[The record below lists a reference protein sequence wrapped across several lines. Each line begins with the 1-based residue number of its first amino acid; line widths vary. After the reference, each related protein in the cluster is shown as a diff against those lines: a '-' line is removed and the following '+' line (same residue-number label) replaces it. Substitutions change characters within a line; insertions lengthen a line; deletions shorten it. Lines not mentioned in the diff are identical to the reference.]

1 MSCLSCNAP
10 YTHITTYSV
19 YTTYT
24 TLNVNAVWD
33 TIYYS
38 SCSARRTRTHTLAR
52 PVLRLCAPCSAKH
65 IHYTRMCGTRPAHI
79 GGQHHRMTGGW
90 GGDDACDSRY
100 KFAVPELSTL
110 PDAVYASLSP
120 FGHHL
125 SNHDPTTRRSIH
137 PRICARAYNSERNS
151 FQGSRARNADS
162 SADSKLGAFGNMA
175 CNSGCIIFYTIVS
188 GCVWRA
194 CVMLRAC
201 ARE

>member
-1 MSCLSCNAP
+1 MLMLFGIQF
-10 YTHITTYSV
+10 IT
-19 YTTYT
+19 
-24 TLNVNAVWD
+24 LL
-33 TIYYS
+33 
-38 SCSARRTRTHTLAR
+38 ARLGELAHTRSRALCCGCVR
-52 PVLRLCAPCSAKH
+52 PVLQNIFTTHACVVQDQH
-65 IHYTRMCGTRPAHI
+65 ILADNTTEWRADG
-79 GGQHHRMTGGW
+79 